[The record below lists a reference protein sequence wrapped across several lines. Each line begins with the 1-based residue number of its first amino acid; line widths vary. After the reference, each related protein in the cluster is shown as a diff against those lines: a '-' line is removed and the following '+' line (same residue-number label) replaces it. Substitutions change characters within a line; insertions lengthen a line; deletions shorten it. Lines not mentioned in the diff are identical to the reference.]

1 MLETLAQNWWAIA
14 LRGVAVLAVLTLA
27 TAPALADEVIFLN
40 GDRLTGKIVS
50 AAGGKLVLKTDAAGE
65 ITIDL
70 SKVKTFSTDEPVMV
84 KKADDTPALRTRV
97 GIGAEGQVQTEP
109 TPGATTQTVPI
120 KDIAMIY
127 SPVPEWHGSLSLN
140 GLFTTGNTETEQ
152 IGFLAGLNKR
162 WEHDRLTFGA
172 GYTYCRQKDP
182 DSGEK
187 VTTVDYGRISGKYDH
202 FFTRKFYGFA
212 LAKAEHD
219 SVADL
224 QYRLSPGL
232 GVGYQW
238 FELPTFNLSTE
249 AGLSYVYE
257 KFEDQNANDFLGP
270 RLAYAVDWTP
280 VPVLKLYHTLGY
292 LPSFED
298 FVGDYLLNI
307 VAGAKLKITKGFFGD
322 FRFEYAYDSTPA
334 RGREKADS
342 RFILGVGW
350 EF

>member
-1 MLETLAQNWWAIA
+1 MLGTLAQNWLAIA
-14 LRGVAVLAVLTLA
+14 LRGVAVSAVLALA
-27 TAPALADEVIFLN
+27 AAPAFADEVIFLN

-50 AAGGKLVLKTDAAGE
+50 AAAGKLILKTDAAGE

-97 GIGAEGQVQTEP
+97 GVGAEGQVQTEP
-109 TPGATTQTVPI
+109 TPGAAAQTVPI
-120 KDIAMIY
+120 KEIKEIY
-127 SPVPEWHGSLSLN
+127 SAVPEWHGSFSLN

-152 IGFLAGLNKR
+152 IGLLAGLSKR
-162 WEHDRLTFGA
+162 WEHDRVTFGA
-172 GYTYCRQKDP
+172 AYTYGRQKDP
-182 DSGEK
+182 DTGDK
-187 VTTVDYGRISGKYDH
+187 ITTVDYGRIFGKYDH
-202 FFTRKFYGFA
+202 FFTQKFYGYA

-219 SVADL
+219 GVADL
-224 QYRLSPGL
+224 EYRLSPGL

-238 FELPTFNLSTE
+238 FEGPTFNLATE
-249 AGLSYVYE
+249 AGLNYVYE
-257 KFEDQNANDFLGP
+257 KFEDQKANDFLGP

-280 VPVLKLYHTLGY
+280 VPVLKLYHSLEY

-298 FVGDYLLNI
+298 FAGDYLLNI
-307 VAGAKLKITKGFFGD
+307 VAGAKVKITKAFFGD

-334 RGREKADS
+334 RGREKADT
-342 RFILGVGW
+342 RLLLGVGW